1 MGLTPELSTALIGFT
16 ATFLAVLASMR
27 QISKVEERI
36 IKVEDRLGQRMD
48 LLEAHVSRRIEE
60 TRDILRAEML
70 RVEQVMDARL
80 KHLEDR

>member
-1 MGLTPELSTALIGFT
+1 MCLTPELSTALVGFT
-16 ATFLAVLASMR
+16 ATFLAILASIR
-27 QISKVEERI
+27 QNSKAEERLS
-36 IKVEDRLGQRMD
+36 RRMD
-48 LLEAHVSRRIEE
+48 SVEAHVGQRIED

>member
-1 MGLTPELSTALIGFT
+1 MGLTPELSTALVGFT
-16 ATFLAVLASMR
+16 ATFLAVLASIR
-27 QISKVEERI
+27 QNSKAEERLS
-36 IKVEDRLGQRMD
+36 RRMD
-48 LLEAHVSRRIEE
+48 SLEAHVGQRIDD